1 MDYKPKI
8 TTFPHFFTL
17 SPNNIREEAENWEIK
32 GIIQGDEQK
41 NEPKHYELYNQNT
54 NDTIY
59 IKCKN
64 IDEIISKSPAG
75 VNKSAMGGSKKHK
88 RTQKS
93 KRKRTKKSKRNK
105 RRKNKT
111 RRL

>member
-17 SPNNIREEAENWEIK
+17 PPNTIGEEAENWEIK

-41 NEPKHYELYNQNT
+41 NEPKHYELYNKNT

-64 IDEIISKSPAG
+64 
-75 VNKSAMGGSKKHK
+75 KHK
-88 RTQKS
+88 LGYSSTGRA
-93 KRKRTKKSKRNK
+93 RGFGP
-105 RRKNKT
+105 
-111 RRL
+111 